1 MELRI
6 KEAVWRFE
14 SVYASIF
21 DSIFATGARISTVC
35 GPLHMERNGLWSA
48 TQTGARTKDCFCH
61 LCTILWQHTC
71 CHVDVLAKDR
81 MAIKFTMPVSE

>member
-21 DSIFATGARISTVC
+21 DISMAMREQRLDEGLQELGWKCARGLYIV
-35 GPLHMERNGLWSA
+35 ER
-48 TQTGARTKDCFCH
+48 
-61 LCTILWQHTC
+61 
-71 CHVDVLAKDR
+71 
-81 MAIKFTMPVSE
+81 

>member
-21 DSIFATGARISTVC
+21 DNIIT
-35 GPLHMERNGLWSA
+35 LLWS
-48 TQTGARTKDCFCH
+48 
-61 LCTILWQHTC
+61 LMQHT
-71 CHVDVLAKDR
+71 
-81 MAIKFTMPVSE
+81 TPTS

>member
-21 DSIFATGARISTVC
+21 DNAMGLRIR
-35 GPLHMERNGLWSA
+35 L
-48 TQTGARTKDCFCH
+48 
-61 LCTILWQHTC
+61 
-71 CHVDVLAKDR
+71 
-81 MAIKFTMPVSE
+81 